1 MNDFRKQLNMKGNP
15 FNSVTSI
22 VMMVLFLVAIFYIAR
37 FIFRLLWLVAPI
49 LLIAA
54 LIVDYKTVLGYIK
67 WIGNLLKK
75 NTATGVV
82 ALILSALGFPLVSGF
97 LLMKGL
103 FKKKVK
109 EATQAR
115 EVAIKGEFV
124 EYEEIVD
131 DESLELPPLEIKQ
144 PKQKQQQKQTPPK
157 GNNEYD
163 HFFDQ

>member
-1 MNDFRKQLNMKGNP
+1 MNDFRKQFNMKGNP

-54 LIVDYKTVLGYIK
+54 LIIDYKTVLGYVK
-67 WIGNLLKK
+67 WIGNQLKK
-75 NTATGVV
+75 NTAMGAV
-82 ALILSALGFPLVSGF
+82 ALLLSALGFPLVSGF

-103 FKKKVK
+103 FKKKVQ

-144 PKQKQQQKQTPPK
+144 PQRQQKQTPPK

>member
-1 MNDFRKQLNMKGNP
+1 MSDFRKQFNIKSNP
-15 FNSVTSI
+15 FNSVTSVI
-22 VMMVLFLVAIFYIAR
+22 MMVLLFVALFYIAR

-54 LIVDYKTVLGYIK
+54 IIVDYKTVLGYVK
-67 WIGNLLKK
+67 WIGGLLQK
-75 NTATGVV
+75 NPMTGVV
-82 ALILSALGFPLVSGF
+82 AILLSALGFPLVSGF

-115 EVAIKGEFV
+115 EAAIRGEFV

-131 DESLELPPLEIKQ
+131 DDALELPPLEVK
-144 PKQKQQQKQTPPK
+144 KVQQKQTPPK
-157 GNNEYD
+157 SDSEYD
-163 HFFDQ
+163 QFFDQ